1 MVASNRRRAH
11 RFDRAHRRGFAVP
24 VPTSINYG
32 QVASA
37 YDSSRCVE
45 PAVAVELIEG
55 LRLLGAR
62 SILEVGAGTGNYT
75 GALIAS
81 GFSVT
86 ALDRSPAMVEIG
98 ARKTSG
104 RWILSDASALPL
116 RTRSVDAIAAVNVLH
131 HFPACH
137 AALAEFRR
145 VARVGA
151 VLQAVVRE
159 NLETLWYRHYFPE
172 IDEVLLPLH
181 PTLGSLITAMFHA
194 GFSRVAAAKICYS
207 GQGDLT
213 FEAARTRPHLLFD
226 SSFRAS
232 TSGFRRLGSAGIAK
246 GLAELERDLDSG
258 AFAGIAAPFDA
269 AHAAA
274 ADCVVI
280 TARYFDRTAGIT
292 SSAKR

>member
-1 MVASNRRRAH
+1 M
-11 RFDRAHRRGFAVP
+11 P

-32 QVASA
+32 QVASS
-37 YDSSRCVE
+37 YDDSRCIE
-45 PAVAVELIEG
+45 PAIAAALIEG
-55 LRLLGAR
+55 LRLLCAR
-62 SILEVGAGTGNYT
+62 SVLEVGAGTGNYT
-75 GALIAS
+75 GALMAS

-86 ALDRSPAMVEIG
+86 ALDRSPALVEIG
-98 ARKTSG
+98 AHKTSA
-104 RWILSDASALPL
+104 RWILADASALPL
-116 RTRSVDAIAAVNVLH
+116 RTRSVDAIVAANVLH
-131 HFPACH
+131 HFSSCH
-137 AALAEFRR
+137 TALAEFRR
-145 VARVGA
+145 VGRVGA

-159 NLETLWYRHYFPE
+159 NLEALWYRHYFPE
-172 IDEVLLPLH
+172 IDDVLLPLH

-194 GFSRVAAAKICYS
+194 GFSRVAAAKIDCS

-213 FEAARTRPHLLFD
+213 FEAARTQPHLLFD
-226 SSFRAS
+226 PSFRAS
-232 TSGFRRLGSAGIAK
+232 TSGFPRLQSAGIAK

-292 SSAKR
+292 SKR

>member
-1 MVASNRRRAH
+1 
-11 RFDRAHRRGFAVP
+11 VP
-24 VPTSINYG
+24 DPTSINYG
-32 QVASA
+32 QVASI

-45 PAVAVELIEG
+45 PAIAAAMIEG
-55 LRLLGAR
+55 LRLLCAR
-62 SILEVGAGTGNYT
+62 SVLEVGAGTGNYT
-75 GALIAS
+75 GALMAS

-104 RWILSDASALPL
+104 RWILADASALPF
-116 RTRSVDAIAAVNVLH
+116 RTRSVDAMAAVNVLH
-131 HFPACH
+131 HLSACPAVF
-137 AALAEFRR
+137 AEFRR

-172 IDEVLLPLH
+172 IDDVLLPLH
-181 PTLGSLITAMFHA
+181 PTLGGLITAMFHA

-213 FEAARTRPHLLFD
+213 FEVARTRPQLLFD
-226 SSFRAS
+226 PSFRAS

-258 AFAGIAAPFDA
+258 AFAAIAAPFDA

-274 ADCVVI
+274 GDCVVI

>member
-1 MVASNRRRAH
+1 
-11 RFDRAHRRGFAVP
+11 VP

-37 YDSSRCVE
+37 YDNSRGVE
-45 PAVAVELIEG
+45 PAIAVALIEG
-55 LRLLGAR
+55 LRSIGAR
-62 SILEVGAGTGNYT
+62 SILEIGAGTGNYT
-75 GALIAS
+75 GALTAS

-98 ARKTSG
+98 ARKSRG

-116 RTRSVDAIAAVNVLH
+116 RMRSVDAIAGVNVLH
-131 HFPACH
+131 HLPACP

-145 VARVGA
+145 VAHVGA

-172 IDEVLLPLH
+172 IDDRLMPLH
-181 PTLGSLITAMFHA
+181 PTLGSLITAMFQA
-194 GFSRVAAAKICYS
+194 GFSRVAAAKIFYS
-207 GQGDLT
+207 GRGDLT

-232 TSGFRRLGSAGIAK
+232 TSGFRRLESAGIAR

-258 AFAGIAAPFDA
+258 AFARIAAPFDA
-269 AHAAA
+269 AHAEA

-280 TARYFDRTAGIT
+280 VAR
-292 SSAKR
+292 

>member
-1 MVASNRRRAH
+1 VHRIRRLPQSGVGRIVCLSTSLV
-11 RFDRAHRRGFAVP
+11 FAVP

-37 YDSSRCVE
+37 YDNSRCVE
-45 PAVAVELIEG
+45 PAIALALIEG
-55 LRLLGAR
+55 LRSLDAR
-62 SILEVGAGTGNYT
+62 SILEIGAGTGNYT
-75 GALIAS
+75 GSLTAS

-98 ARKTSG
+98 AHKTSG

-116 RTRSVDAIAAVNVLH
+116 RMRSVDAIVGVNVLH
-131 HFPACH
+131 HLPACP

-151 VLQAVVRE
+151 VMQAVVRE

-172 IDEVLLPLH
+172 IDDVLLPLH

-194 GFSRVAAAKICYS
+194 GFSRVAASKIFYS
-207 GQGDLT
+207 GRGDLT

-226 SSFRAS
+226 SRFRAS
-232 TSGFRRLGSAGIAK
+232 TSGFRRLESAGIAR

-269 AHAAA
+269 AHADA
-274 ADCVVI
+274 ADCVVFA
-280 TARYFDRTAGIT
+280 AR
-292 SSAKR
+292 

>member
-1 MVASNRRRAH
+1 MRCIRRLHQSGAGRIVCPNAPSV
-11 RFDRAHRRGFAVP
+11 FAVP

-37 YDSSRCVE
+37 YDNSRCVE
-45 PAVAVELIEG
+45 PAIAVELIEG
-55 LRLLGAR
+55 LRSLGAR
-62 SILEVGAGTGNYT
+62 SILEIGAGTGNYT
-75 GALIAS
+75 GALTAS

-86 ALDRSPAMVEIG
+86 AIDRSPAMIEIG
-98 ARKTSG
+98 SRKTAA

-116 RTRSVDAIAAVNVLH
+116 RTRSIDAIAGVNVLH
-131 HFPACH
+131 HLSACS

-145 VARVGA
+145 IARMGA

-172 IDEVLLPLH
+172 IDDRLLPLH

-194 GFSRVAAAKICYS
+194 GFSRVAAAKVFYS
-207 GQGDLT
+207 GRGDLT
-213 FEAARTRPHLLFD
+213 FESARTRPHLLFD
-226 SSFRAS
+226 PSFRAS
-232 TSGFRRLGSAGIAK
+232 TSGFRRLESAAVAR

-269 AHAAA
+269 AHAAS

-280 TARYFDRTAGIT
+280 TAR
-292 SSAKR
+292 